1 MCKQTNTGKTPAEG
15 TYWGLAAQGTPDLT
29 ASRVLV
35 SNSSGD
41 VAASAITEA
50 ELNQLDGVTDNVQ
63 DQLDKLNGKMVF
75 LQTAPQN
82 LADGFNLHGL
92 TYQES
97 FIFQVVHPVNSPNEN
112 GVYLGLSLRADTSN
126 GAIILIGLNLSG
138 NTYIEVQRNGV
149 WGGWGSFDILKL

>member
-1 MCKQTNTGKTPAEG
+1 MTDRQ
-15 TYWGLAAQGTPDLT
+15 Q
-29 ASRVLV
+29 
-35 SNSSGD
+35 
-41 VAASAITEA
+41 
-50 ELNQLDGVTDNVQ
+50 DGQ
-63 DQLDKLNGKMVF
+63 QYGKMVF

-149 WGGWGSFDILKL
+149 WGGWGSFDISKL